1 MKVSIITVS
10 FNQDKYLEYCL
21 RSVIDQD
28 YANIEYIVIDAGS
41 TDKSQEILKCYSDR
55 ISTIVFESDNGPADG
70 LNKGFSLATGD
81 IIGYVNSDD
90 ILLPGA
96 VSVIVEAFK
105 LDPRNDVVFGNA
117 LEIDSDGD
125 TIQKVQSTPW
135 STQAHA
141 YQTAVTVQPSTF
153 IKRSIIRHDLKFNI
167 NNTKCWDDEFLVDLS
182 LSGAKF
188 KRISVYLSAYRMY
201 PGTISSQ
208 VEWGRK
214 HEKFVKEQ
222 NDIFLKIKERPKKN
236 IDIYIGFLYYAYKQ
250 IRQPFA
256 ALEKLFLRLFK
267 KNIHNSRMPY
277 TRLAWVGGY
286 PAHYMGEFN
295 IKLEEKYGELFF
307 IYYRGNKK
315 NSTTYTHEVTTIPE
329 KYVIIDP
336 WLSYLKMW
344 KWLSRINPEK
354 ILITGNY
361 PRVNIIA
368 YLWGILKNRKI
379 YYYSDSNILDSKNLN
394 RSWLKKIIFKKFL
407 TYIYKFLVIGKRN
420 SEFYMS
426 ILGEKNLSEKFIW
439 IPLPINNK
447 KFESI
452 QHIKKEEF
460 IFLYLGRLEVVKEV
474 NKLISAYS
482 LLNKKEQEL
491 SSLWIAGGGSEFKN
505 LKEQVSKL
513 FIEKKVK
520 FLGEI
525 SSNQTENIYSKANA
539 LVINSRDEPWGL
551 VVNEAMASGLAVIG
565 PMWIGSFEDLIIDG
579 KNGIV
584 TVDNSPDSIVAAMRK
599 LIHDPELANKMGI
612 ASRELSKVNGFNINK
627 SITNFEKIL
636 NDD

>member
-1 MKVSIITVS
+1 
-10 FNQDKYLEYCL
+10 
-21 RSVIDQD
+21 
-28 YANIEYIVIDAGS
+28 
-41 TDKSQEILKCYSDR
+41 
-55 ISTIVFESDNGPADG
+55 
-70 LNKGFSLATGD
+70 
-81 IIGYVNSDD
+81 
-90 ILLPGA
+90 
-96 VSVIVEAFK
+96 
-105 LDPRNDVVFGNA
+105 
-117 LEIDSDGD
+117 
-125 TIQKVQSTPW
+125 
-135 STQAHA
+135 
-141 YQTAVTVQPSTF
+141 
-153 IKRSIIRHDLKFNI
+153 
-167 NNTKCWDDEFLVDLS
+167 
-182 LSGAKF
+182 
-188 KRISVYLSAYRMY
+188 
-201 PGTISSQ
+201 
-208 VEWGRK
+208 
-214 HEKFVKEQ
+214 
-222 NDIFLKIKERPKKN
+222 
-236 IDIYIGFLYYAYKQ
+236 
-250 IRQPFA
+250 
-256 ALEKLFLRLFK
+256 
-267 KNIHNSRMPY
+267 
-277 TRLAWVGGY
+277 
-286 PAHYMGEFN
+286 
-295 IKLEEKYGELFF
+295 
-307 IYYRGNKK
+307 
-315 NSTTYTHEVTTIPE
+315 
-329 KYVIIDP
+329 
-336 WLSYLKMW
+336 MW

>member
-1 MKVSIITVS
+1 MKVSIVTIS

-21 RSVIDQD
+21 RSVIEQD

-41 TDKSQEILKCYSDR
+41 TDKSQEIIKSYSDR
-55 ISTIVFESDNGPADG
+55 ISTIVFESDSGPADG

-90 ILLPGA
+90 ILLPRA
-96 VSVIVEAFK
+96 VSEIVEAFK
-105 LDPRNDVVFGNA
+105 FDPRTDVLFGNA
-117 LEIDSDGD
+117 LEIDSNGN
-125 TIQKVQSTPW
+125 TIQKVKSTPW

-153 IKRSIIRHDLKFNI
+153 IKRSIIRHDLKFNT
-167 NNTKCWDDEFLVDLS
+167 NNTTCWDDEFLVDLS
-182 LSGAKF
+182 LSNAKF
-188 KRISVYLSAYRMY
+188 KQISVYLSAYRMY

-208 VEWGRK
+208 VNWGRR
-214 HEKFVKEQ
+214 HEKFVKDQ
-222 NDIFLKIKERPKKN
+222 NDIFLKIKGRPKKN
-236 IDIYIGFLYYAYKQ
+236 IDIYIGFLYFAYKQ
-250 IRQPFA
+250 IRQPFV
-256 ALEKLFLRLFK
+256 ALEKLLLRLSK
-267 KNIHNSRMPY
+267 KNIYKSRMPS
-277 TRLAWVGGY
+277 TRLVWVGGY

-315 NSTTYTHEVTTIPE
+315 NSTTYNHEVTTIPE

-344 KWLSRINPEK
+344 KWLARINPDK
-354 ILITGNY
+354 ILITGNF

-394 RSWLKKIIFKKFL
+394 RSWLKKIILKKFL
-407 TYIYKFLVIGKRN
+407 TYINKFLVIGKRN
-420 SEFYMS
+420 REFYMS
-426 ILGEKNLSEKFIW
+426 ILGEKNLYEKFIW
-439 IPLPINNK
+439 IPLPCDNK

-474 NKLISAYS
+474 NKLILAYS

-491 SSLWIAGGGSEFKN
+491 SSLWIAGGGTEFKN
-505 LKEQVSKL
+505 LKEQVSRL
-513 FIEKKVK
+513 FLEKKVK

-539 LVINSRDEPWGL
+539 LVINSIDEPWGL

-584 TVDNSPDSIVAAMRK
+584 TGDNSPDSIVAAMRK

-612 ASRELSKVNGFNINK
+612 ASRELSKANGFNINK
-627 SITNFEKIL
+627 SVTNFKKIL